1 MEESGP
7 ASWVSSLFLK
17 PSSYPGIGDFLP
29 SSYPGIGDFLLSEH
43 HFKMSLKSAVL
54 TLGQPGAGAHFR

>member
-7 ASWVSSLFLK
+7 ASWVSCLFLM
-17 PSSYPGIGDFLP
+17 PSSYPGV
-29 SSYPGIGDFLLSEH
+29 GDFLLSEH

-54 TLGQPGAGAHFR
+54 TIGQPGAGAHFR